1 MSAGEHHPL
10 QQFLAAQSADAAGC
24 AALRADYVTAVR
36 DGRPTTAEQRGEM
49 QRHAA
54 AARIARRGA
63 ERNAALCRAEQQ
75 SAQAVIEAAAQTVT
89 EEERRWLAE

>member
-1 MSAGEHHPL
+1 MSSRDIERLLARAHALQAG
-10 QQFLAAQSADAAGC
+10 QAQ
-24 AALRADYVTAVR
+24 LRADYIAAVR
-36 DGRPTTAEQRGEM
+36 DGHPTTAEQRSEM

-63 ERNAALCRAEQQ
+63 ERNAAIRRTEHETAR
-75 SAQAVIEAAAQTVT
+75 AVIDAAAETVT